1 MADQTWR
8 GVVGEE
14 SAWRVRDPKVAIRAA
29 LTADA
34 DALYGYLRMP
44 QSQRFVSHVVHS
56 VQETRDLVEKQRT
69 DDHAVRCVIEVDDQV
84 VGDIGG
90 RFCRPDS
97 LDGVPEVWDFRLGY
111 TVHPNLW
118 GRGIASAAVG
128 LFTPL
133 LHERF
138 GVRRIVAKVFEDNRA
153 SARVLEKQGFRHEGT
168 EIAAVLGRDGR
179 WLNDSTFAHLA

>member
-1 MADQTWR
+1 M
-8 GVVGEE
+8 GEE
-14 SAWRVRDPKVAIRAA
+14 PAWQVRDATVAIRAA
-29 LTADA
+29 LTDDA
-34 DALYGYLRMP
+34 DALYEYLRLP
-44 QSQRFVSHVVHS
+44 QSQRFISHVVHS
-56 VQETRDLVEKQRT
+56 VQETRELIEKQRA
-69 DDHAVRCVIEVDDQV
+69 DDHAVRCVIEVDGRV

-90 RFCRPDS
+90 RFRRPDS
-97 LDGVPEVWDFRLGY
+97 LDGVPEVWDFHLGY
-111 TVHPNLW
+111 TVHPDLW
-118 GRGIASAAVG
+118 GRGIASAAAG

-168 EIAAVLGRDGR
+168 EIAAVLGRDGS